1 MNSMEGTILIIAAMV
16 CCLMVIYLCLRYST
30 HDKEDGDVRE
40 LRKIINEQH
49 FYIEYYKRELEKLKK
64 EVKNEH

>member
-1 MNSMEGTILIIAAMV
+1 MV